1 MKYESNVSLFNFY
14 CIFTLLEKIKINQVF
29 FAGMPVLSVSVKI
42 VFDML

>member
-14 CIFTLLEKIKINQVF
+14 CIFNIEKIKINQVF
-29 FAGMPVLSVSVKI
+29 FAGMSVLSVSVKI